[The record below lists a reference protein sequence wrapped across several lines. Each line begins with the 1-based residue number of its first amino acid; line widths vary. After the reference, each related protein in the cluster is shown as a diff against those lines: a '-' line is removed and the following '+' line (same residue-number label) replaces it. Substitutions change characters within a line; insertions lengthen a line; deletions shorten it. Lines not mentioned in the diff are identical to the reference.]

1 MNKANVDFK
10 IVKQLGEGGFGNVQ
24 LIEKNNKY
32 YALKRIVINKFEKDE
47 LDKLKNEAII
57 LSTFNSKYIVK
68 YYDSFIKNNYF
79 NIIME
84 YGEILI

>member
-32 YALKRIVINKFEKDE
+32 YALKRILINKY
-47 LDKLKNEAII
+47 LKKMN
-57 LSTFNSKYIVK
+57 
-68 YYDSFIKNNYF
+68 
-79 NIIME
+79 
-84 YGEILI
+84 